1 MLKRAFWVGA
11 FLLSGCLA
19 GCHQQGQSA
28 AYNPKYDG
36 LSGQTIPPVNLSI
49 LKDQAELASKYA
61 VNASS
66 GSSTGASQ

>member
-61 VNASS
+61 VNASN